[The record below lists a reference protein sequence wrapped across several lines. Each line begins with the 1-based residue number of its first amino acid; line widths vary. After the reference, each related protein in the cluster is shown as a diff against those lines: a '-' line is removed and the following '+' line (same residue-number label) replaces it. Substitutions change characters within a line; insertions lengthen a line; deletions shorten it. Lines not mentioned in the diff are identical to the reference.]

1 MINAEEAVRLSRPI
15 PENVME
21 KLDNITREA
30 ADRGQRWAAYC
41 DWRTVET
48 WHLPTEIKKFL
59 RKAGYKD
66 ITITKNTRAFKV
78 EWHW

>member
-1 MINAEEAVRLSRPI
+1 MISAEEAVHLSHPI

-21 KLDNITREA
+21 ELDKTTREA
-30 ADRGQRWAAYC
+30 ADRGQRWATYY

-48 WHLPTEIKKFL
+48 WYLPKEIKKFL
-59 RKAGYKD
+59 HKAGYKD
-66 ITITKNTRAFKV
+66 ITITKDTRAFKV